1 MIIFRYLVR
10 EVYTALLVTTAI
22 LLLILISNQLIVYLD
37 QVAAGQLSLHTMM
50 QLMALQVPR
59 LLSFLLPLGM
69 YLGILLVYGRLYS
82 DNEMTVFFACGISQ
96 ARLLAMTFLYT
107 VILALFVAI
116 LMLWIEPSIVRYR
129 DEIVAKSIATASV
142 DKLLPGRFQ
151 SVAGGKWVFYAQD
164 LSQDHRHLGHVFA
177 ARQSDLVSEEGEGNR
192 VWEVVSAQSAH
203 LEDLGKNEGQ
213 FLMLHNGLRYQGV
226 PGEKNYQLIQYE
238 KYGVRAQIP
247 SFLGGAKLKERALPS
262 DVLWQQRHTNPAAA
276 AELQWRVAMPI
287 SVLLLAMLAVP
298 LSRVRPRQG
307 RYGRLLP
314 AILIYIVYA
323 NMIFVGRAWV
333 KNTAVF
339 EGFSIAWVHAAFFV
353 LLLVLLLKQWG
364 YRCYK
369 QGCAIMNMRCTS

>member
-1 MIIFRYLVR
+1 MIIIFRYLTR
-10 EVYTALLVTTAI
+10 EVYTALVVTTAI
-22 LLLILISNQLIVYLD
+22 LLLILISNQLIIYLD

-96 ARLLAMTFLYT
+96 ARLLAITFLYT
-107 VILALFVAI
+107 LILALFVAI

-129 DEIVAKSIATASV
+129 DEIIARSIATASV

-177 ARQSDLVSEEGEGNR
+177 ARQSDLASEGGNR
-192 VWEVVSAQSAH
+192 AWEVVSAQSAN
-203 LEDLGKNEGQ
+203 LEDLSKNDGQ
-213 FLMLHNGLRYQGV
+213 FLMLRNGLRYQGV
-226 PGEKNYQLIQYE
+226 PGERNYQLIQYE
-238 KYGVRAQIP
+238 RYGVRAQTP
-247 SFLGGAKLKERALPS
+247 PFLARVKLKERVLPS
-262 DVLWQQRHTNPAAA
+262 YVLWQQRHTNPAAA
-276 AELQWRVAMPI
+276 AELEWRIAMPI
-287 SVLLLAMLAVP
+287 SALLLAMLAVP

-307 RYGRLLP
+307 RYGSLLP

-333 KNTAVF
+333 KNPAMVV
-339 EGFSIAWVHAAFFV
+339 GFSIAWVHAAFFV
-353 LLLVLLLKQWG
+353 LFLVLLLQQWG
-364 YRCYK
+364 YR
-369 QGCAIMNMRCTS
+369 RCLNLCMAS

>member
-1 MIIFRYLVR
+1 MIIIFRYLTR
-10 EVYTALLVTTAI
+10 EVYTALVLTTAI
-22 LLLILISNQLIVYLD
+22 LLLILISNQLIIYLD

-107 VILALFVAI
+107 LVLALFVAI
-116 LMLWIEPSIVRYR
+116 LMLWIEPSVVRYR
-129 DEIVAKSIATASV
+129 DEIVTRALATASV

-177 ARQSDLVSEEGEGNR
+177 ARQSDLVGESGNR
-192 VWEVVSAQSAH
+192 VWEVVSAQSAN
-203 LEDLGKNEGQ
+203 LEDFGQDDSQ
-213 FLMLHNGLRYQGV
+213 FLMLRNGLRYQGV
-226 PGEKNYQLIQYE
+226 PGERNYQLIQYE
-238 KYGVRAQIP
+238 KYGVRAQAP
-247 SFLGGAKLKERALPS
+247 AFLGGGKLKERVLPS
-262 DVLWQQRHTNPAAA
+262 HTLWQQRHNNPAAA
-276 AELQWRVAMPI
+276 AELEWRIAMPI
-287 SVLLLAMLAVP
+287 STLLLAMLAVP

-333 KNTAVF
+333 KNGAVAV
-339 EGFSIAWVHAAFFV
+339 GFSIAWVHAAFFV
-353 LLLVLLLKQWG
+353 LLMALLLRQWG
-364 YRCYK
+364 YRRSKALLCVY
-369 QGCAIMNMRCTS
+369 